1 MLAPALSACITQ
13 NIHKALSIKQSSP
26 QFGRQLSYT
35 TVCLLYQPRMMV
47 LLKSFLLLLVVYY
60 STFSYGE
67 SGRIRSAEQGR
78 RVFRKYERELFL

>member
-1 MLAPALSACITQ
+1 
-13 NIHKALSIKQSSP
+13 
-26 QFGRQLSYT
+26 
-35 TVCLLYQPRMMV
+35 MV

-67 SGRIRSAEQGR
+67 SGRIRSAEQGK